1 MDSATNTSPKITNI
15 DGSTKNISET
25 DTTVPTRDFLQIY
38 LAQEDVPSSSS
49 HPTPQPQPHPQPQ
62 LDPTSVAEVQHSQSS
77 TEPSSVVA
85 ATTTTTPQM
94 PEHTLYKNRL
104 QEFTQKSSI
113 PLPMYQTVNEGTQHV
128 PRFRSTVWVDGK
140 SYTNQVSFLNRKA
153 AEQDAARLALEKLP
167 IVIKDE
173 ASPLVLENT
182 MFSKSIMNEYAT
194 KLNVAM
200 PTYSTAQIIGI
211 LPVFVSTLVFN
222 GTKYIGD
229 ASRNK
234 KEAEQLAA
242 RRAIL
247 SILDDPGSEALFE
260 IVKSKSR
267 ITATMKPITSQ
278 VIDATNLSA
287 TLSNSGHASHSLDL
301 NIRVAGSEQAI
312 GEAPNS
318 RKRRKNKKKAN
329 KKARLEAPLPVADA
343 FPANEMPPCSVAQ

>member
-1 MDSATNTSPKITNI
+1 MDSATNTNPKVTNI
-15 DGSTKNISET
+15 DGSTKNMSEI
-25 DTTVPTRDFLQIY
+25 DIHGPTRDFLQIY
-38 LAQEDVPSSSS
+38 LAHEDVPSSSS
-49 HPTPQPQPHPQPQ
+49 HPIPQPQPQPQPQ
-62 LDPTSVAEVQHSQSS
+62 LPLTSVAEVQHSLSS
-77 TEPSSVVA
+77 TEPSAAAV
-85 ATTTTTPQM
+85 ATTIHHM

-153 AEQDAARLALEKLP
+153 AEQDAARLALESLP
-167 IVIKDE
+167 VVIKDE

-200 PTYSTAQIIGI
+200 PTYSTAQIIGM

-222 GTKYIGD
+222 DTKYTGD

-247 SILDDPGSEALFE
+247 SILGDPGSETLFE

-267 ITATMKPITSQ
+267 ITATIKPIITSQ

-287 TLSNSGHASHSLDL
+287 TVANSGHASHSLDL
-301 NIRVAGSEQAI
+301 NIRVAGSEQPV
-312 GEAPNS
+312 GEVQSS
-318 RKRRKNKKKAN
+318 RKRRKNKKKVN

-343 FPANEMPPCSVAQ
+343 FPAKEMPPCSVAQ

>member
-1 MDSATNTSPKITNI
+1 MDSATNTIPKITTTI
-15 DGSTKNISET
+15 DASTTTIS
-25 DTTVPTRDFLQIY
+25 DPTRDFLQIY
-38 LAQEDVPSSSS
+38 LAHEDVPSSSS
-49 HPTPQPQPHPQPQ
+49 HPQPQ
-62 LDPTSVAEVQHSQSS
+62 LAPTSVAEVQHSQSL
-77 TEPSSVVA
+77 TQPSSVA
-85 ATTTTTPQM
+85 ATTTTTHI

-153 AEQDAARLALEKLP
+153 AEQDAARLALESLP

-200 PTYSTAQIIGI
+200 PTYSTAQIIGV

-222 GTKYIGD
+222 GIKYTGD

-287 TLSNSGHASHSLDL
+287 TLSNIGQASHSLDL
-301 NIRVAGSEQAI
+301 NIRVAGSEQPI
-312 GEAPNS
+312 SEATSS

-329 KKARLEAPLPVADA
+329 KKARLEAPLPAADA